1 MAPRVV
7 VTPVA
12 PLAPPTSAGGESWG
26 LAPLHPVQWPV
37 RVSVVASAASG
48 APMRHHHVGRAR
60 ARGARWP
67 GRPPWWRV
75 WVAWWSPMSAG
86 LVARIDPDS
95 IY

>member
-12 PLAPPTSAGGESWG
+12 PLAAPTSAGGESWG
-26 LAPLHPVQWPV
+26 LAPLHPVQRPV

-60 ARGARWP
+60 ARGVRWP
-67 GRPPWWRV
+67 GHHGGACGSRDGHRCRPGS
-75 WVAWWSPMSAG
+75 SPE
-86 LVARIDPDS
+86 
-95 IY
+95 